1 MEQIDKRDRVI
12 VISEENHGFIG
23 VAKDLRHAIN
33 FLIEEDW
40 IHEDETFW
48 DESEQKWLTLSQHMA
63 MEMYEGTW
71 QEYLHYK
78 VQTDLMFFD
87 GGFYFAEHIVY

>member
-1 MEQIDKRDRVI
+1 MNKRDKVI
-12 VISEENHGFIG
+12 CIFEENHGFIG

-33 FLIEEDW
+33 FLIEKNWVNENDC
-40 IHEDETFW
+40 FW
-48 DESEQKWLTLSQHMA
+48 DESQQEWLTLLQHKA

-78 VQTDLMFFD
+78 VQTDIEFFD
-87 GGFYFAEHIVY
+87 GGFYFREREVY